1 MLAIH
6 PLLQKEKRKKEKK
19 KRLIVSWVVKGE
31 PRLLLST
38 GEAMPGVLYAILGCP
53 IRETW
58 TY

>member
-1 MLAIH
+1 MLAIN
-6 PLLQKEKRKKEKK
+6 PLLHKEKRKE